1 VTVLRT
7 RRRVVVV
14 IASLLCIAGAMILVL
29 MSPLGLL
36 DLIAVHPINWERLS
50 FVGQTYG
57 AVSALLDAAALVGVV
72 VSVLFQVR
80 ESALSRVQAGRS
92 RHFELIQMAMQDPL
106 LMQAFHS
113 LSDSDEANRLNAYV
127 SLLIQNLQMLWDSHD
142 IEEDELRANLSDLL
156 VTEAGRRY
164 WQQFGHVR
172 MALFTDR
179 RRQQEFVRIID
190 EVSRTPAVDPA

>member
-1 VTVLRT
+1 MLRT
-7 RRRVVVV
+7 RRRVAVVTL
-14 IASLLCIAGAMILVL
+14 SLLGAAVAMSLVL
-29 MSPLGLL
+29 LSPLGLL
-36 DLIAVHPINWERLS
+36 DLVAVHHINWERLS

-72 VSVLFQVR
+72 VSVLLQVR

-92 RHFELIQMAMQDPL
+92 RHFELIRMAMDDPL

-179 RRQQEFVRIID
+179 RRQQEFIRIID

>member
-1 VTVLRT
+1 MLRT
-7 RRRVVVV
+7 RRRVAVV
-14 IASLLCIAGAMILVL
+14 ALSLLGVALAMSLVL
-29 MSPLGLL
+29 LSPLGLL
-36 DLIAVHPINWERLS
+36 DLVAVHHINWERLS

-72 VSVLFQVR
+72 VSMLFQVR

-142 IEEDELRANLSDLL
+142 IEEDELRANLADLL

-179 RRQQEFVRIID
+179 RRQQEFIRIID
-190 EVSRTPAVDPA
+190 EVSRTPAADAA